1 MGESVRE
8 ALVQREPGS
17 EGVTEEDPLREGV
30 EDTLGEDVGEKS
42 AMERELLVEDKQR
55 VGEGDK
61 LPVAV

>member
-42 AMERELLVEDKQR
+42 AMEREQNR
-55 VGEGDK
+55 R
-61 LPVAV
+61 A